1 MISVY
6 ASIIAKRFANPDL
19 PAFTRSTIPG
29 KPGGYNRYKESEM
42 KTHRSI
48 AFLVALLL
56 ISSLAACKRPIPG
69 NTTNPTSASESAS
82 ILPTAGATDVLEQIY
97 LFATQT
103 AMATQG
109 LTTGVPQASESTP
122 EAAPETGLPSTPVNV
137 QPPPPAVPTSEPLIA
152 PSATPGI
159 PASYTLHKGEF
170 PYCIARRFNID
181 PGALLRANGL
191 TSYSVYYAGMVLN
204 IPQNASG
211 FPGSRALRPHPA
223 TYTVRPGDT
232 LYSIACAFGD
242 ADPNA
247 IAYVNSLD
255 QKGNVSPGDIL
266 QIP

>member
-1 MISVY
+1 
-6 ASIIAKRFANPDL
+6 
-19 PAFTRSTIPG
+19 
-29 KPGGYNRYKESEM
+29 M

-56 ISSLAACKRPIPG
+56 IASLAACERPIPG
-69 NTTNPTSASESAS
+69 STTNPTSTSEAAL
-82 ILPTAGATDVLEQIY
+82 ILPTGGATDVLEQIY

-109 LTTGVPQASESTP
+109 LTAGVTQVVDSTP
-122 EAAPETGLPSTPVNV
+122 ASLLGTALPSTQANV
-137 QPPPPAVPTSEPLIA
+137 QPPPPVVPTSQPLVA

-159 PASYTLHKGEF
+159 PSAYTLHTGEF

-191 TSYSVYYAGMVLN
+191 TSYSVYYAGMSLT
-204 IPQNASG
+204 IPQNAPG

-223 TYTVRPGDT
+223 SYTVRPGDT